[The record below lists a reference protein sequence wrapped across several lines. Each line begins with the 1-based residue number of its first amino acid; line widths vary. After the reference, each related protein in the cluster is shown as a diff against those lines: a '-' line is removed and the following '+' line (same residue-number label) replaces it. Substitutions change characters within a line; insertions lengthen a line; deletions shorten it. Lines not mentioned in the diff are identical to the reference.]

1 MSLVTS
7 FVVLLQPLTL
17 VMTSPSFE
25 NLVANFIAG
34 WTFGPKRTVTAM
46 LQAAGTVGVK
56 HH

>member
-25 NLVANFIAG
+25 NLVTILAG
-34 WTFGPKRTVTAM
+34 WTFAPSER
-46 LQAAGTVGVK
+46 
-56 HH
+56 